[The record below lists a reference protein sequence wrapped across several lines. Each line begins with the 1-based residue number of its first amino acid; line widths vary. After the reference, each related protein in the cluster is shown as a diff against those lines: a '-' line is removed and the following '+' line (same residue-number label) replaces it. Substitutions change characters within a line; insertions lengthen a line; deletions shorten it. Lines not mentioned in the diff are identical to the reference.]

1 MQRITRSSTAEM
13 VAAMPNTTQQ
23 TPKSVSVAVS
33 LLCVSATYSCIVEIW
48 SAPVLFAE
56 SEGLLFVGGL
66 IAAVLGF
73 YALYGWLVYA
83 TWKGRGAARL
93 ILVAVIAIAIALH
106 ASLALTAAGKLF
118 GPTSVTVFL
127 DSLRVVAVVLLFFS
141 PRAYWRQPG

>member
-1 MQRITRSSTAEM
+1 MSNNSR
-13 VAAMPNTTQQ
+13 Q
-23 TPKSVSVAVS
+23 TPRYVSVAVS

-56 SEGLLFVGGL
+56 SEGPLFVGGL

-83 TWKGRGAARL
+83 TWKGSSAARL

-118 GPTSVTVFL
+118 GPASITVFL
-127 DSLRVVAVVLLFFS
+127 DGLRAVAVVLLLVS
-141 PRAYWRQPG
+141 PRAYWRQPA